1 MNLTVKRF
9 IVLLFVISFFFV
21 FKLQF
26 NVYGSSEKYVIN
38 TSDLF
43 TLSGSIV
50 KIVNDDT
57 LYEDEHY
64 SRFYL
69 LLKDIEYGLSQ
80 SPITLLSKYGVPYT
94 ASTSY
99 TNRIQVRATW
109 EYDNFVVAGEYH
121 GGFTEEYEI
130 KRISIEYVPTTYQY
144 LSAGNQRPLFMSSCP
159 LGWTFKYFFSPYNEN
174 VVCSVNSS
182 GYKRFSSGITPSQN
196 IIKGEYFIR
205 YFDTNQAIYGYHTS
219 YQPKFNFSY
228 KYDQFNLL
236 SPSSSITL
244 IDDDKLLI
252 KKNNKVDFMINR
264 EFHYDRNQFNFV
276 FDSVVYVLPGTLSL
290 FNYFH
295 MLGNY
300 NGDTSNFNN
309 IKRIVDDHSS
319 SGYIDDITLMFENA
333 TSEAIYKESGN
344 QYVLVTDPLVMGTFN
359 FSSDTEEHYR
369 FDVYPYLIWGNLNT
383 DRSTIRERFTW
394 EDNATKAYLGLANLL
409 VTFRGNSLYYHE
421 DAMISTQLKSSG
433 FLTPIDV
440 LNRIEDQMV
449 WNFGGYSGT
458 QSPPIECGDIGQ
470 PPCVVING
478 GENDNE

>member
-1 MNLTVKRF
+1 VKLTLKRF
-9 IVLLFVISFFFV
+9 VVLLFVVSFFFI
-21 FKLQF
+21 FKSQF
-26 NVYGSSEKYVIN
+26 SVYGSSEKYVIN

-50 KIVNDDT
+50 KIIDDDT
-57 LYEDEHY
+57 LYEYEHY
-64 SRFYL
+64 SKFYL
-69 LLKDIEYGLSQ
+69 LLKDIEYGSSQ
-80 SPITLLSKYGVPYT
+80 TPTSLLSRYGIPYT
-94 ASTSY
+94 ASIAY

-109 EYDNFVVAGEYH
+109 EYDNFVIAGEYH

-130 KRISIEYVPTTYQY
+130 KRISIEYVQTTYQY
-144 LSAGNQRPLFMSSCP
+144 LSAGNHRALFMSACP
-159 LGWTFKYFFSPYNEN
+159 PGWTFKHFFSPYNEN

-182 GYKRFSSGITPSQN
+182 GSKWVSSGITPSPN

-219 YQPKFNFSY
+219 YQPKFSFSY
-228 KYDQFNLL
+228 K
-236 SPSSSITL
+236 SGSSMTL

-252 KKNNKVDFMINR
+252 KKNNKADFMINR
-264 EFHYDRNQFNFV
+264 DFHYDRNQFNFV
-276 FDSVVYVLPGTLSL
+276 FDSVVYISPEEVSL

-300 NGDTSNFNN
+300 NGDTSNLNN
-309 IKRIVDDHSS
+309 IKIIADNHSS

-333 TSEAIYKESGN
+333 TSEAIYKASGT
-344 QYVLVTDPLVMGTFN
+344 QFVLVTEPLVMGTFN
-359 FSSDTEEHYR
+359 FSSDTEAHYR

-383 DRSTIRERFTW
+383 DRSTIRERFIW
-394 EDNATKAYLGLANLL
+394 DDNATKVYLGLANLL

-421 DAMISTQLKSSG
+421 HAMISTQLKSSG

-440 LNRIEDQMV
+440 LNRIENQIV

-458 QSPPIECGDIGQ
+458 QSPPSACGDIGQ